1 MPNWRTVSPEFF
13 SWVRTRRLLSYHTC
27 PVRSPSLCVQGKLSF
42 STFLT
47 KNEGT
52 TDESKKRLGCYQQFN
67 LPREYSVFDSSQY
80 IVNNGK
86 FKMRRRQESQISNR
100 LTRQEKALHVHHTS
114 LPSTARLPVKMPNQ
128 SCFVKNVNKQWQNSF
143 SSWTWNSAPEEFA
156 CIWQSKW
163 VGIITIETEKM
174 WVHSSCD
181 VFVVVSCRGILNSLI
196 FTKAWSMQAWI
207 PVVSSSL
214 YFWKSVFS
222 FRADSIL
229 KSDGDFISNWK
240 FPDCVHFF
248 GAWARQAVIEKIT
261 VVYELTKRT

>member
-1 MPNWRTVSPEFF
+1 ML
-13 SWVRTRRLLSYHTC
+13 RRL
-27 PVRSPSLCVQGKLSF
+27 
-42 STFLT
+42 
-47 KNEGT
+47 
-52 TDESKKRLGCYQQFN
+52 
-67 LPREYSVFDSSQY
+67 RE
-80 IVNNGK
+80 
-86 FKMRRRQESQISNR
+86 RQISNS
-100 LTRQEKALHVHHTS
+100 LTRQNNNFAKTLHVHHTFLYIS
-114 LPSTARLPVKMPNQ
+114 LPSTARLPVKMPNFTF
-128 SCFVKNVNKQWQNSF
+128 CEGRKQAMTKFILFMNLDMVDR
-143 SSWTWNSAPEEFA
+143 NSAPEEFA

-240 FPDCVHFF
+240 FPDCRHFF
-248 GAWARQAVIEKIT
+248 SAWARQAVIKSKQIKSNIYY
-261 VVYELTKRT
+261 VRIHKRKRQMLSLSWTLPT

>member
-1 MPNWRTVSPEFF
+1 M
-13 SWVRTRRLLSYHTC
+13 
-27 PVRSPSLCVQGKLSF
+27 
-42 STFLT
+42 T
-47 KNEGT
+47 KFI
-52 TDESKKRLGCYQQFN
+52 LFMN
-67 LPREYSVFDSSQY
+67 LDMVDR
-80 IVNNGK
+80 
-86 FKMRRRQESQISNR
+86 
-100 LTRQEKALHVHHTS
+100 
-114 LPSTARLPVKMPNQ
+114 
-128 SCFVKNVNKQWQNSF
+128 
-143 SSWTWNSAPEEFA
+143 NSAPEEFA

-248 GAWARQAVIEKIT
+248 GAWTRQAVIETIA
-261 VVYELTKRT
+261 VVYDSRKELRRNYSPIGHNNTRHFLCPIRSRHPLEFLEIVRGAFARTWKLSSHLFSRPDWLPLGLRVCVIFCS